1 MVELLSPFR
10 ARGSMLSVDAIV
22 HTKSERS
29 RLLPT
34 MHQRF
39 LSIAILLPAFVFTAG
54 GNIVATAFC
63 PSFGRAHAC
72 HEMGRQSDMSH
83 ADMTHDMHGITMPDV
98 PMPSEQ
104 VARPEWHLLNASV
117 ASNRTA
123 YTLEQPLRSCSHCIT
138 HSNLPRSALVSR
150 EANAVQNSTYIDEPD
165 VVTNIFS
172 VVLTPRVINAREHA
186 PPAESSP
193 LHVRLNVFRI

>member
-1 MVELLSPFR
+1 MVY
-10 ARGSMLSVDAIV
+10 VV
-22 HTKSERS
+22 HWCYSAKRKSAMFAAT
-29 RLLPT
+29 L
-34 MHQRF
+34 HQRF
-39 LSIAILLPAFVFTAG
+39 LSVAILLPALIISVG
-54 GNIVATAFC
+54 GNLIATAFC

-83 ADMTHDMHGITMPDV
+83 ADMTHDMHGMTMSDV

-104 VARPEWHLLNASV
+104 VARPEWQLLNASV

-123 YTLEQPLRSCSHCIT
+123 YTLEQPLHRCSHCIT
-138 HSNLPRSALVSR
+138 HSNLPRSALVLR
-150 EANAVQNSTYIDEPD
+150 QANAVQNSTYLDEPD

-172 VVLTPRVINAREHA
+172 VVLIPRVINAREHA

>member
-1 MVELLSPFR
+1 
-10 ARGSMLSVDAIV
+10 
-22 HTKSERS
+22 
-29 RLLPT
+29 

-39 LSIAILLPAFVFTAG
+39 LTIAILLPAFVLTAG

-83 ADMTHDMHGITMPDV
+83 ADVHGMTMPDV

-104 VARPEWHLLNASV
+104 VASPEWHLLNSSV

-123 YTLEQPLRSCSHCIT
+123 YTLEQPLDRCSHCIT
-138 HSNLPRSALVSR
+138 HPNLPRGALVLR
-150 EANAVQNSTYIDEPD
+150 QANAVQYSTYIDEPD

-193 LHVRLNVFRI
+193 LHVRLHVFRI